1 MARPRKPID
10 SDRRGALMR
19 EARSSFAR
27 LGYAGTSL
35 SSVLRASGFPRS
47 SFYYFFDGKEALL
60 DEAFADGLSRLAVC
74 APPPDPGALTAETF
88 WPRLFGFVDALAEAG
103 TDPDL
108 AATARLFHMSDAPAS
123 ARRASFERGARRW
136 CAEVVRAGRR
146 LGAGDEGLDPFPH
159 VLGGH
164 GFAGKTDRHLV
175 RPGARD
181 HFLSARQGTHGPG
194 DSVQRRGPSLLLA
207 FAAFP
212 DPAQVLGHLA
222 VTEDVGVAAD
232 QFVRDAAGDV
242 VDGEPP
248 LVLRDPGVEVH
259 LEQQVA
265 EFLAQVVVGA
275 VLHRVD
281 HLAGFLDE
289 VGQQRGVRLLPV
301 PRAFDAQPRHH
312 LVETDQLLP
321 DLRHQLFA
329 STEMEPPRGSIP
341 RELQVP

>member
-10 SDRRGALMR
+10 IDRRGALMR

-108 AATARLFHMSDAPAS
+108 AATARLFHMPDAPAS

-146 LGAGDEGLDPFPH
+146 LGALDEELPEELHAELVWAVAAALDRWMASRAE
-159 VLGGH
+159 GH
-164 GFAGKTDRHLV
+164 SDSRALV
-175 RPGARD
+175 RAVMARLLGAPGA
-181 HFLSARQGTHGPG
+181 P
-194 DSVQRRGPSLLLA
+194 
-207 FAAFP
+207 
-212 DPAQVLGHLA
+212 
-222 VTEDVGVAAD
+222 
-232 QFVRDAAGDV
+232 
-242 VDGEPP
+242 
-248 LVLRDPGVEVH
+248 
-259 LEQQVA
+259 
-265 EFLAQVVVGA
+265 
-275 VLHRVD
+275 
-281 HLAGFLDE
+281 
-289 VGQQRGVRLLPV
+289 
-301 PRAFDAQPRHH
+301 
-312 LVETDQLLP
+312 
-321 DLRHQLFA
+321 
-329 STEMEPPRGSIP
+329 
-341 RELQVP
+341 